1 MGSMRQDYHAP
12 SLVKIPS
19 KKNTYYVYVTRPKEL
34 QFKGKQA
41 KRSTR
46 TTDLKIAQSR
56 QHQLTEHV
64 YQEFDAQLAQLNSF
78 DVQIDRLLESR
89 GLSREGMKAWERSH
103 WRWA

>member
-1 MGSMRQDYHAP
+1 MGSTRQDYHAS
-12 SLVKIPS
+12 SLVKVPS
-19 KKNTYYVYVTRPKEL
+19 KKNTYYVYVTRPKKL

-56 QHQLTEHV
+56 QHQLTEQI
-64 YQEFDAQLAQLNSF
+64 YQEFSSQLAEINSF

-89 GLSREGMKAWERSH
+89 GLSREGLKAWEPNCH
-103 WRWA
+103 IP